1 MRPPS
6 AGEKAR
12 RPGQMALAERT
23 GEEALPRASVATRT
37 KGGISSPAA
46 IAAAF
51 VLFAHTLFIGFS
63 AGAHA
68 SPAQLDAF
76 GNPLCLGILGLS
88 GGKDSGDRHSP
99 HSCCTFGCHF
109 AAAAPLTDRVPVLV
123 AYRPSALVAWLPR
136 AIPSRSGFDRSS
148 IQPRG
153 PPRLV

>member
-1 MRPPS
+1 
-6 AGEKAR
+6 
-12 RPGQMALAERT
+12 MAKRT
-23 GEEALPRASVATRT
+23 R
-37 KGGISSPAA
+37 GGISSPAA

-51 VLFAHTLFIGFS
+51 VLFAHTLLIGFS

-76 GNPLCLGILGLS
+76 GNPLCLGLVGS
-88 GGKDSGDRHSP
+88 SSEKNSGDRHSP
-99 HSCCTFGCHF
+99 HGCCTFGCHF

-136 AIPSRSGFDRSS
+136 AIPSPSGSDRSS
-148 IQPRG
+148 VQPRG

>member
-1 MRPPS
+1 
-6 AGEKAR
+6 
-12 RPGQMALAERT
+12 MAK
-23 GEEALPRASVATRT
+23 RT
-37 KGGISSPAA
+37 KGGISLPAA
-46 IAAAF
+46 MAAAF
-51 VLFAHTLFIGFS
+51 VLFVHTLLIGFS

-76 GNPLCLGILGLS
+76 GNPLCLGLVGSS
-88 GGKDSGDRHSP
+88 GGKNPGDGHSP

-136 AIPSRSGFDRSS
+136 ATPSRSGFDRFS